1 MQQHIFSSAVHC
13 IYLKY
18 TCRWDTKIFLTP
30 EFCLF
35 FLTKLTNFL
44 IVKDCKCIC
53 VITNLHNYR
62 HVFTVCVSHKNHL
75 FLLVGTPASSKM
87 MSTTVSRSSPLSFSG
102 SPTMA
107 THSHLIYC
115 SCSANL
121 CSICTTLDSKSSLTL
136 EVTLLLGQSSQ
147 VPWGS

>member
-30 EFCLF
+30 EFFLF

-62 HVFTVCVSHKNHL
+62 HVLHSLCITQKSPFFIGRYSSFLENDEYNCFKIFTFEFFRKPNNGHT
-75 FLLVGTPASSKM
+75 F
-87 MSTTVSRSSPLSFSG
+87 SP
-102 SPTMA
+102 
-107 THSHLIYC
+107 HI
-115 SCSANL
+115 
-121 CSICTTLDSKSSLTL
+121 
-136 EVTLLLGQSSQ
+136 LLLLSQSLLNLYYS
-147 VPWGS
+147 